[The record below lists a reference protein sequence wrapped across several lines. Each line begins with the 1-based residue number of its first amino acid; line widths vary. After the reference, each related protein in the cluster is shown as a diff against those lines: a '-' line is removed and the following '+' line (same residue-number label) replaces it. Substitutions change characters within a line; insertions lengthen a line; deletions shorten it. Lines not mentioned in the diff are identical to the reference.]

1 MAPPIPRTSLERAI
15 AFLNTWDTQAAAS
28 DLVADS
34 AVLGRFLRWVH
45 DRPASV
51 PADDADLV
59 AFRAAR
65 SRLRAAF
72 ESPDEGSAV
81 DALNAILA
89 DRPAV
94 AHLEREGDSWT
105 LHHEPVQPEPIEAL
119 LAESAL
125 ALLEA
130 IRDVGWERLGICAG
144 SPCTCVYV
152 DRSRNRSRKFC
163 SDLCNDRVS
172 QEAHRRRVDAGRSR
186 VGGGSARA

>member
-1 MAPPIPRTSLERAI
+1 VAPPIPRTSLERAI
-15 AFLNTWDTQAAAS
+15 AFLNTWDTLAPAP
-28 DLVADS
+28 DLVADT
-34 AVLGRFLRWVH
+34 AILGRFLRWVH
-45 DRPASV
+45 DRPAPV
-51 PADDADLV
+51 TAGDDDLM

-65 SRLRAAF
+65 GTLRTAF
-72 ESPDEGSAV
+72 ESPDEPAAV
-81 DALNAILA
+81 EALNAILA

-94 AHLEREGDSWT
+94 ASLERDGGSWI
-105 LHHEPVQPEPIEAL
+105 LRHEPVQPDPIEAL

-172 QEAHRRRVDAGRSR
+172 QEAYRRRVDAGRSR
-186 VGGGSARA
+186 AGAGPPRA

>member
-15 AFLNTWDTQAAAS
+15 AFLNTWDTVAAAP
-28 DLVADS
+28 DLVAD
-34 AVLGRFLRWVH
+34 AAILGRFLRWVH
-45 DRPASV
+45 DRPA
-51 PADDADLV
+51 PITAHDADLV

-65 SRLRAAF
+65 VRLRAAF
-72 ESPDEGSAV
+72 ESPDEATAV
-81 DALNAILA
+81 EALNAILV

-94 AHLEREGDSWT
+94 ARLERDGETWI
-105 LHHEPVQPEPIEAL
+105 LRHEPVGPDLIEAL

-130 IRDVGWERLGICAG
+130 IRDIGWERLGICAG
-144 SPCTCVYV
+144 APCTCVYV

-172 QEAHRRRVDAGRSR
+172 QEAYRRRVDAGRSR
-186 VGGGSARA
+186 AGAGPPRA